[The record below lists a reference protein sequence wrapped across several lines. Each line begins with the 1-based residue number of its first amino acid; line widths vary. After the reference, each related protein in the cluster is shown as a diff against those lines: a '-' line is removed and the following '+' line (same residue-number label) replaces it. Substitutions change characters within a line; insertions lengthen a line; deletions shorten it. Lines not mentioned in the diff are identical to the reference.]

1 MPREVR
7 RLFKNSKSL
16 RFLFSVFYK
25 SLKAP
30 GRVAPCKLTNTFN
43 KGKARC
49 LNYYGLYFLYIASAA
64 LLSDVYNFT
73 ITCKTY
79 FNKNWLD

>member
-16 RFLFSVFYK
+16 RFLFSVVYK

-49 LNYYGLYFLYIASAA
+49 LNYYGLIFSLYIASAA

-73 ITCKTY
+73 IT
-79 FNKNWLD
+79 FKNLPL